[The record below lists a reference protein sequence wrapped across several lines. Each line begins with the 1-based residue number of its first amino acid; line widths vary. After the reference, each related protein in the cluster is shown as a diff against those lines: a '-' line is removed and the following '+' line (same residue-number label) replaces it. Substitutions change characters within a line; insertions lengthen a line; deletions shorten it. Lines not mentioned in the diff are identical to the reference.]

1 MDKLKK
7 YWLPITIG
15 VIGAIYIIRSLRKT
29 PSVMD
34 PNGRVDTGGGGTTSG
49 GGSSTN
55 TPSTEFPLKKGSK
68 GALVKR
74 LQLALGKDKLPKFGA
89 DGDFGTETQNAV
101 KAATG
106 KTQVDSL
113 AEIDA
118 IAAKRGLVWSG
129 GQYLPKNLAKP
140 TNDPLA
146 SYYYGQD
153 PFNFGQYNK

>member
-49 GGSSTN
+49 GGGSTN
-55 TPSTEFPLKKGSK
+55 TPSIEFPLKKGSK

-118 IAAKRGLVWSG
+118 IAAKRGFVWSG
-129 GQYLPKNLAKP
+129 GQYLPKLLAAPSGNTNVPMYDPNKP
-140 TNDPLA
+140 
-146 SYYYGQD
+146 
-153 PFNFGQYNK
+153 FGF

>member
-1 MDKLKK
+1 MNKVKK

-15 VIGAIYIIRSLRKT
+15 VVGVIYILRSMRKT
-29 PSVMD
+29 PSVLTGD
-34 PNGRVDTGGGGTTSG
+34 GQVDTTSG
-49 GGSSTN
+49 GAGS
-55 TPSTEFPLKKGSK
+55 TPSGTTQAEFPIKKRSK
-68 GALVKR
+68 GTLVYR

-89 DGDFGTETQNAV
+89 DGDFGTETQNAL

-129 GQYLPKNLAKP
+129 GQYLPKLLAAP
-140 TNDPLA
+140 SGSTNVPMFDTKKIL
-146 SYYYGQD
+146 G
-153 PFNFGQYNK
+153 F

>member
-1 MDKLKK
+1 MNKVKK

-15 VIGAIYIIRSLRKT
+15 VIGVIYILRSMRKT
-29 PSVMD
+29 PSVLTGD
-34 PNGRVDTGGGGTTSG
+34 GQVDTTSG
-49 GGSSTN
+49 GAGS
-55 TPSTEFPLKKGSK
+55 TPSGTTQSEFPLKKGSK
-68 GALVKR
+68 GASVKR

-118 IAAKRGLVWSG
+118 IAAKRGIVWSG
-129 GQYLPKNLAKP
+129 GQYVPKLLAAPK
-140 TNDPLA
+140 NDPLG

>member
-34 PNGRVDTGGGGTTSG
+34 PNGRVETGGGGTP
-49 GGSSTN
+49 
-55 TPSTEFPLKKGSK
+55 TPTTEKFPLKKGSK
-68 GALVKR
+68 GELVKQ
-74 LQLALGKDKLPKFGA
+74 LQLALGVDKLPRFGA
-89 DGDFGTETQNAV
+89 DGDFGTETLNAL

-106 KTQVDSL
+106 KTQVDSQ

-118 IAAKRGLVWSG
+118 IAKKKDEAYRLKFGTE
-129 GQYLPKNLAKP
+129 KP
-140 TNDPLA
+140 RSESTMIRKPIRL
-146 SYYYGQD
+146 
-153 PFNFGQYNK
+153 

>member
-1 MDKLKK
+1 MNKVKK

-15 VIGAIYIIRSLRKT
+15 VIGVIYILRSMRKT

-34 PNGRVDTGGGGTTSG
+34 GGVVDTSGGGGTTSG
-49 GGSSTN
+49 SGGT
-55 TPSTEFPLKKGSK
+55 TQAEFPLKKGSK
-68 GALVKR
+68 GALVQR

-106 KTQVDSL
+106 KTQIDSL

-118 IAAKRGLVWSG
+118 IAAKRGLVWSKT
-129 GQYLPKNLAKP
+129 QYVPNLLAAP
-140 TNDPLA
+140 TNNGGVPMFDPNRIL
-146 SYYYGQD
+146 GL
-153 PFNFGQYNK
+153 